1 VRDFLAF
8 SGRTLGVSFCVFT
21 PDAIKKIKTE
31 HDFLRKGNSQMK
43 FLGKL
48 AAKF

>member
-1 VRDFLAF
+1 LWDFLAF
-8 SGRTLGVSFCVFT
+8 LRRALGVSFCVFT
-21 PDAIKKIKTE
+21 PDAIKKNKTE
-31 HDFLRKGNSQMK
+31 DDFLRKGNSQMK